1 MKKNQILF
9 AAVIAAA
16 LNLNASEV
24 REAGA
29 QFLNDLKQE
38 EGRK

>member
-1 MKKNQILF
+1 MKKNQLLF
-9 AAVIAAA
+9 AAIIAAS

-29 QFLNDLKQE
+29 QFLTDLKQE
-38 EGRK
+38 NEK